1 MDERGLIVI
10 GGGAAGFMAADR
22 ASEFGGKVTLVE
34 KEELG
39 GTCTNW
45 GCIPMQFLLG
55 NLMLVQSIKKVK
67 ENGINVGK
75 VNIDY
80 GRLMAAKNAVIKLR
94 IDRMQDKL
102 KTGKIK
108 VV

>member
-55 NLMLVQSIKKVK
+55 NLISPGRALNPTPIK
-67 ENGINVGK
+67 N
-75 VNIDY
+75 NIAFLQIHTLTDF
-80 GRLMAAKNAVIKLR
+80 
-94 IDRMQDKL
+94 
-102 KTGKIK
+102 
-108 VV
+108 